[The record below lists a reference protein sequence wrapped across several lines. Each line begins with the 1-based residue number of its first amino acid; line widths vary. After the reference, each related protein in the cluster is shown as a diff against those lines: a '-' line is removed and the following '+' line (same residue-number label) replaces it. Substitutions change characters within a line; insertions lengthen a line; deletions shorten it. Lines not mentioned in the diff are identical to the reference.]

1 VIGVSTGLRIWLI
14 EMSTACADW
23 IEQLPCQFEQF
34 FDTSVSTTAIRC
46 LYDFTHCPQ
55 IDFVD
60 QYIGWNCRGFHVV
73 LKWENGIDSVK
84 VQCYYF
90 LLIGIELCGT

>member
-1 VIGVSTGLRIWLI
+1 MLALIGLSSFLVSLSNFGILLNQQLRLGAY
-14 EMSTACADW
+14 M
-23 IEQLPCQFEQF
+23 
-34 FDTSVSTTAIRC
+34 TS
-46 LYDFTHCPQ
+46 HCPQ

-60 QYIGWNCRGFHVV
+60 QYIGWNCCGFQVV

-90 LLIGIELCGT
+90 C

>member
-1 VIGVSTGLRIWLI
+1 
-14 EMSTACADW
+14 
-23 IEQLPCQFEQF
+23 
-34 FDTSVSTTAIRC
+34 
-46 LYDFTHCPQ
+46 
-55 IDFVD
+55 VD
-60 QYIGWNCRGFHVV
+60 QYIGWNCCGFQVV